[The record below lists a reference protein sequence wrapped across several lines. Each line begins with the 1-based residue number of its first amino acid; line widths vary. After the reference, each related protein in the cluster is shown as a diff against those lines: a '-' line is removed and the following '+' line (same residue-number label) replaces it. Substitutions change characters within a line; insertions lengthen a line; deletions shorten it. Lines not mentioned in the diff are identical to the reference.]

1 MKNRTILIGLDG
13 GEFYI
18 LNTFI
23 KDGVMPFLKGFI
35 ESGVHADLRSVIPVL
50 TPPAWTSLM
59 TGRSPG
65 HHGIMDFFRKESEEG
80 HSIRFNSSQDVKCEM
95 IWSMVNRH
103 GLRATSLNYPLMLPP
118 PPIDGNVMSGG
129 WMTWRQLRLAC
140 HPDGL
145 YDRVKELPDF
155 NPRELAMDM
164 SHEAKAIDGCEQEEI
179 EPWLQ
184 LHIRREQHW
193 FNILRHLMETDPC
206 ELTAIMFDGVDKI
219 QHLCWRFMDPL
230 CRDDLKSPREERI
243 RDLCTEYFRQI
254 DKLIAEIV
262 DMAGPDATV
271 VLASDHGFGMTK
283 EIFYANAWLEQNGY
297 LAWADS
303 QTPQDSDSSVLGMDQ
318 LARHVF
324 TLDWDRTR
332 AYAST
337 PSSNGIY
344 IEVDTSNNG
353 KGVPAAEYHKFRD
366 ELSDALRRTVSPQTG
381 EPVVAHIWTREEAFD
396 GPYKDRAPDLTLA
409 LRDCGLISIL
419 ASDTATK
426 PRKEPSGTH
435 RPEGIFI
442 ARGPGIREGEELPE
456 LSILDVAPMLLYSLG
471 LPIPEDLEGRMP
483 TEAFTS
489 SMLEERPVNS
499 SAAAEP
505 VEQPKEAPAE
515 QVYDQQAE
523 EEVLKALRALGYIE

>member
-1 MKNRTILIGLDG
+1 MKNRTMLIGLDG

-18 LNTFI
+18 LNNYI

-140 HPDGL
+140 HPEGL
-145 YDRVKELPDF
+145 YDRVKALPDF

-219 QHLCWRFMDPL
+219 QHLCWRFIDPK
-230 CRDDLKSPREERI
+230 CADTIKEPWEEKI
-243 RDLCTEYFRQI
+243 RDLCTEYFRQM
-254 DKLIAEIV
+254 DKLIEEMV
-262 DMAGPDATV
+262 GLAGPETTV
-271 VLASDHGFGMTK
+271 VIASDHGFGMTK
-283 EIFYANAWLEQNGY
+283 EIFYLNTWLEQNGY
-297 LAWADS
+297 LGWADKDDAAGK
-303 QTPQDSDSSVLGMDQ
+303 DSAVLGMEQ
-318 LARHVF
+318 LARHSF
-324 TLDWDRTR
+324 TLDWDKTR

-337 PSSNGIY
+337 PSSNGVY
-344 IEVDTSNNG
+344 IEVAEAEG
-353 KGVPAAEYHKFRD
+353 EKGIPKAEYIEFR
-366 ELSDALRRTVSPQTG
+366 EEMIRSLRKLVSPETG
-381 EPVVAHIWTREEAFD
+381 EPVVAHVWKREDAFD
-396 GPYKDRAPDLTLA
+396 GPFKDMAPDLTLA

-419 ASDTATK
+419 ASDKPVK
-426 PRKEPSGTH
+426 PRKEASGTH

-442 ARGPGIREGEELPE
+442 AKGPGVRKGEALKE
-456 LSILDVAPMLLYSLG
+456 LSILDVAPTLLYSLD
-471 LPIPEDLEGRMP
+471 LPIPEDMEGRVP
-483 TEAFTS
+483 SEVFTPS
-489 SMLEERPVNS
+489 TLEERPVKTS
-499 SAAAEP
+499 DASAP
-505 VEQPKEAPAE
+505 VEQEESTTPEI
-515 QVYDQQAE
+515 VYDEEAE
-523 EEVLKALRALGYIE
+523 EEVLKKLRALGYIE

>member
-1 MKNRTILIGLDG
+1 MKKRTMLIGLDG

-18 LNTFI
+18 LNSYI
-23 KDGVMPFLKGFI
+23 KDGVMPFLKGFM

-59 TGRSPG
+59 TGRSTG
-65 HHGIMDFFRKESEEG
+65 HHGIMDFFRKESAEG

-95 IWSMVNRH
+95 IWSIVNRH
-103 GLRATSLNYPLMLPP
+103 GLRATSLNFPLMLPP

-145 YDRVKELPDF
+145 YDRVKALPGF

-164 SHEAKAIDGCEQEEI
+164 SHEAKAIDGCKQEEI

-184 LHIRREQHW
+184 LHIRRERHW

-219 QHLCWRFMDPL
+219 QHLCWRFMDPVY
-230 CRDDLKSPREERI
+230 RDDVKSPWEERI

-262 DMAGPDATV
+262 GMAGPETTFV
-271 VLASDHGFGMTK
+271 IASDHGFGMTK
-283 EIFYANAWLEQNGY
+283 DIFFANTWLEQNGY
-297 LAWADS
+297 LAWADKE
-303 QTPQDSDSSVLGMDQ
+303 PPKDSDNAVLGMDQ
-318 LARHVF
+318 LARHVY

-344 IEVDTSNNG
+344 IEVAKDESG
-353 KGVPAAEYHKFRD
+353 KGVPAAEYEKFRD
-366 ELSDALRRTVSPQTG
+366 DLIAALRRVANPDTG
-381 EPVVAHIWTREEAFD
+381 EPILAHIYKREDAFE
-396 GPYKDRAPDLTLA
+396 GPYMDRAPDLTLA
-409 LRDCGLISIL
+409 LKDCGLISIL
-419 ASDTATK
+419 ASDTPTK
-426 PRKEPSGTH
+426 PRREPSGTH

-442 ARGPGIREGEELPE
+442 AKGPGIKEGEALSE
-456 LSILDVAPMLLYSLG
+456 LSILDVAPILLYSLD
-471 LPIPEDLEGRMP
+471 LPIPEDMEGRMP
-483 TEAFTS
+483 TEAFIP
-489 SMLEERPVNS
+489 SMLEGRPVKS
-499 SAAAEP
+499 SAPAEP
-505 VEQPKEAPAE
+505 VEQTSDTPPE
-515 QVYDQQAE
+515 QLYDEKAE
-523 EEVLKALRALGYIE
+523 EEVLKTLRALGYIE